1 MKKFI
6 SRLKVLILVSAVSSC
21 HYPMPAF
28 SADFG
33 SKQATV
39 IKNHDGDTMMV
50 SIPGWPSIIGEKIS
64 VRVFGVDT
72 PGILGKCADEKLKA
86 GIAKEFTANFIKN
99 KRVVLKNIQ
108 RDKYFR
114 ILADVYV
121 GENSLST
128 ELLKQGLARPY
139 FGDTMSNWCV
149 KYSNSEHHENPAP

>member
-1 MKKFI
+1 
-6 SRLKVLILVSAVSSC
+6 LKALTLKSIFLVGIVSSC
-21 HYPMPAF
+21 SHPAPAF

-33 SKQATV
+33 SKQATA
-39 IKNHDGDTMMV
+39 IKNHDGDTLTV
-50 SIPGWPSIIGEKIS
+50 SIPDWPSIIGDNIT
-64 VRVFGVDT
+64 VRVLGVDT
-72 PGILGKCADEKLKA
+72 PEILGKCVDEKLKA

-99 KRVVLKNIQ
+99 NQVMLKNIQ

-139 FGDTMSNWCV
+139 FGDAKSSWCV
-149 KYSNSEHHENPAP
+149 N